1 MYWQLH
7 PSEIEGWLCTARA
20 DAHLAVTEL
29 LKQKL
34 HLPAAAQQLWNL
46 TGLLAAM
53 RGEPRVCFRFN
64 GIPHDGP
71 WNTAL
76 GGEKEVKIHSAQSK
90 KKKKKASL
98 DHEKHFGWEKVHQK
112 SVKRRITTR
121 VNREP
126 WTKSARFNRTLIQ
139 HARLQNQAFL

>member
-46 TGLLAAM
+46 TGLLVAM

-64 GIPHDGP
+64 GILHDGP

-90 KKKKKASL
+90 KKKKGISGPWKALWMGKGAS
-98 DHEKHFGWEKVHQK
+98 EERQK
-112 SVKRRITTR
+112 ENYNKG
-121 VNREP
+121 
-126 WTKSARFNRTLIQ
+126 Q
-139 HARLQNQAFL
+139 